1 MKKHGGEHLI
11 TKIEI
16 FEQVVAMMKQDSSTK
31 KDLKGADPDMY
42 RRQIT
47 NEMKDEDFLYQ
58 MRCYLAS
65 FGIISHVSFHPKRRQ
80 ALGFRLRKFENR
92 LYVLNANPDTD
103 LRVADQII
111 LIDNQT
117 IPAFYQVHRD
127 YFVSETEERQYMEWA
142 YFVAKSDTVTLLR
155 NGQEQT
161 ISVQETKLT
170 TYTPAFEY
178 KQLSEETLYL
188 KMENFFDEEAIA
200 NLYQES
206 SSAISTAK
214 NVIVDVR
221 VNHGGSDSLY
231 FPLLQYALSDGKSFK
246 DVTFSDDGMEILYTK
261 RNVEL
266 RLQDFQAMLRQEDIS
281 PETRNM
287 LEQFITELA
296 VNKDKGY
303 VLYDQSDEAI
313 LPDVIGQ
320 EKPEKLFIL
329 SDVYCGSSGDNFV
342 SMMKAFDKVTV
353 IGRPTL
359 GILDYS
365 NCCTVDFGDYEFVF
379 PTSRS
384 LAVDKGQGMNDKG
397 VIPDIFI
404 PWTPEHLER
413 DIDLEECLKL
423 C

>member
-1 MKKHGGEHLI
+1 
-11 TKIEI
+11 
-16 FEQVVAMMKQDSSTK
+16 
-31 KDLKGADPDMY
+31 MY
-42 RRQIT
+42 
-47 NEMKDEDFLYQ
+47 
-58 MRCYLAS
+58 
-65 FGIISHVSFHPKRRQ
+65 
-80 ALGFRLRKFENR
+80 
-92 LYVLNANPDTD
+92 
-103 LRVADQII
+103 
-111 LIDNQT
+111 
-117 IPAFYQVHRD
+117 RD

-170 TYTPAFEY
+170 THTPAFEY

-320 EKPEKLFIL
+320 AKPEKLFIL

>member
-1 MKKHGGEHLI
+1 M
-11 TKIEI
+11 
-16 FEQVVAMMKQDSSTK
+16 
-31 KDLKGADPDMY
+31 
-42 RRQIT
+42 
-47 NEMKDEDFLYQ
+47 
-58 MRCYLAS
+58 
-65 FGIISHVSFHPKRRQ
+65 
-80 ALGFRLRKFENR
+80 
-92 LYVLNANPDTD
+92 
-103 LRVADQII
+103 
-111 LIDNQT
+111 
-117 IPAFYQVHRD
+117 
-127 YFVSETEERQYMEWA
+127 
-142 YFVAKSDTVTLLR
+142 
-155 NGQEQT
+155 
-161 ISVQETKLT
+161 T
-170 TYTPAFEY
+170 THTPAFEY

-261 RNVEL
+261 RNVGL

-303 VLYDQSDEAI
+303 VLYDQSDETI
-313 LPDVIGQ
+313 LPDVTGQ
-320 EKPEKLFIL
+320 AKPEKLFIL

-384 LAVDKGQGMNDKG
+384 LTVDKGQGMNDKG

-423 C
+423 R

>member
-1 MKKHGGEHLI
+1 M

-65 FGIISHVSFHPKRRQ
+65 FGIISHVSFHPKHRQ

-155 NGQEQT
+155 NGQEQI

-188 KMENFFDEEAIA
+188 KMENFFDEEATA

-342 SMMKAFDKVTV
+342 LMMKAFDKVTV

>member
-1 MKKHGGEHLI
+1 M

-65 FGIISHVSFHPKRRQ
+65 FGIISHVSFHPKHRQ

-92 LYVLNANPDTD
+92 LYILNANPDTD

-117 IPAFYQVHRD
+117 IPAFYQVYRD
-127 YFVSETEERQYMEWA
+127 YFVSEIEERQYMEWA

-170 TYTPAFEY
+170 THTPAFEY

-246 DVTFSDDGMEILYTK
+246 DVTFLMMVWKFY
-261 RNVEL
+261 
-266 RLQDFQAMLRQEDIS
+266 
-281 PETRNM
+281 
-287 LEQFITELA
+287 
-296 VNKDKGY
+296 
-303 VLYDQSDEAI
+303 
-313 LPDVIGQ
+313 
-320 EKPEKLFIL
+320 IL
-329 SDVYCGSSGDNFV
+329 SV
-342 SMMKAFDKVTV
+342 M
-353 IGRPTL
+353 
-359 GILDYS
+359 
-365 NCCTVDFGDYEFVF
+365 
-379 PTSRS
+379 
-384 LAVDKGQGMNDKG
+384 
-397 VIPDIFI
+397 
-404 PWTPEHLER
+404 
-413 DIDLEECLKL
+413 
-423 C
+423 

>member
-1 MKKHGGEHLI
+1 MKKHGGEHLM

-65 FGIISHVSFHPKRRQ
+65 FGIISHVSFHPKHRQ

-155 NGQEQT
+155 NGQEQI

-188 KMENFFDEEAIA
+188 KMENFFDEEATA

-342 SMMKAFDKVTV
+342 LMMKAFDKVTV

>member
-1 MKKHGGEHLI
+1 M

-16 FEQVVAMMKQDSSTK
+16 FEQVVAMMREDSSTK
-31 KDLKGADPDMY
+31 KDLKGADPDIY

-47 NEMKDEDFLYQ
+47 NEMMDEDFLYQ

-65 FGIISHVSFHPKRRQ
+65 FGIISHVSFRPKHRQ
-80 ALGFRLRKFENR
+80 EVGVRLRKFEDR

-103 LRVADQII
+103 LRVADQIF
-111 LIDNQT
+111 LINNQT
-117 IPAFYQVHRD
+117 IPEFYQVHRD

-161 ISVQETKLT
+161 ISVHETKLT
-170 TYTPAFEY
+170 THTPAFEY

-188 KMENFFDEEAIA
+188 KMENFFDETTIA
-200 NLYQES
+200 NLYQDI
-206 SSAISTAK
+206 SSAISTTK

-231 FPLLQYALSDGKSFK
+231 FPLLRYALSDGKGFK
-246 DVTFSDDGMEILYTK
+246 DVIFSDDGMEFLYTK

-266 RLQDFQAMLRQEDIS
+266 RLHDFRAMLKQKDIS
-281 PETRNM
+281 PETRKM
-287 LEQFITELA
+287 LEQFMTELT

-303 VLYDQSDEAI
+303 LLYDESDEAI
-313 LPDVIGQ
+313 LPDVMGQ
-320 EKPEKLFIL
+320 AKPEKLFIL

-342 SMMKAFDKVTV
+342 LMMKAFDKVTV

-384 LAVDKGQGMNDKG
+384 LAIDKGQGMKDKG
-397 VIPDIFI
+397 VIPDVFI
-404 PWTPEHLER
+404 PWTPEQLER